1 MNLRILHITPY
12 YLPDVAFGGP
22 VFSVSAL
29 CESLAAGGVDV
40 TVFTIGYN
48 KKDAGKYPLN
58 TQLNGVTV
66 RYFKGDWGKPCQVSW
81 QLWETLEREAGNFD
95 VIHLHTWW
103 NILVFKAIRIIK
115 GKMVPLLLSPRGMMS
130 DYSFSHRKTFLKRW
144 FQSLAGSQLLEGVYL
159 HATAAA
165 EASDMAA
172 RCKRDVESI
181 TVLPNLLALKEASVY
196 RAAKTNGYTLGF
208 LSRLHH
214 KKGIEILLDAVARCP
229 QVAELVIG
237 GSGEPLYEAQ
247 LQQQIKQLGIEH
259 KVRFAGWIGN
269 DKKAAFFNQFEVFI
283 LPSFNENFA
292 NVVAEAWAAG
302 KPTIVSTEVGLS
314 NYVSQ
319 YQVGWI
325 CEPTV
330 ESTAAAIT
338 QALVQKD
345 RWPAMGKAAIDLVAN
360 QFTDA
365 QIINHYLQVYESLKK
380 DKAEADK
387 KQAATKE
394 KSYPSGQQNKD
405 GDLYIL
411 GINAYHADA
420 SAALLHNGVLVAA
433 IEEERFRRVKHW
445 AGFPSKAVQF
455 CLDEA
460 GITTEKLSYV
470 AIGRDP
476 KAKWA
481 QKARFALQHPGA
493 MAFAMRGRLSNAA
506 AAVSVESELA
516 ELPGS
521 DKSNGFKER
530 IIYVEHHRSH
540 LASAFY
546 ASPFKEAA
554 LLSIDGSGD
563 FSTTMMG
570 VGRDRNIEVLQS
582 IDFPHSLGIFYT
594 AFTQLLGFP
603 YYGDEY
609 KVMGLAP
616 YGEPTFIKELG
627 QIILL
632 QDDGTFRLDSQWF
645 RSPEKGYVSYD
656 DSHQPQVP
664 VLFSKLLEEK
674 FGPLRAA
681 AEPITQHHKNLAAS
695 VQYMTEQTI
704 FHMLHYL
711 HASTGLTQLC
721 LAGGVAQNSVANGK
735 ITSNTPFK
743 KVYIPPAGHDAGL
756 SIGAAL
762 YVQHQLQELP
772 RVNLPASP
780 YTGSQFTNRQIL
792 AILEQQGVNFCL
804 VNGYEILCQEVTAC
818 IAKGG
823 VIGWFRGRCEFG
835 PRALGNR
842 SILADPRRQDARELL
857 NLKIKRRENFR
868 PFAPSILKEYT
879 AEYFEQADD
888 VPYMEKVFKVKTDKR
903 QLIPAVTHTDG
914 TGRLQTVS
922 KELNADYYQLID
934 TFREQTGIPIL
945 LNTSFNENEPIVNS
959 PQEALDCFLRTNMDM
974 LVLEDFI
981 IKRQA

>member
-1 MNLRILHITPY
+1 MNLRVLHISPY

-29 CESLAAGGVDV
+29 CESLAASGVDV

-48 KKDAGKYPLN
+48 KNDAAKYPL
-58 TQLNGVTV
+58 TKQLHGVTV

-81 QLWETLEREAGNFD
+81 QLWEALEKEAGDFD
-95 VIHLHTWW
+95 VVHLHTWW

-130 DYSFSHRKTFLKRW
+130 NYSFSHRKTFLKRW
-144 FQSLAGSQLLEGVYL
+144 FQSLAGSQLLEGVHL
-159 HATAAA
+159 HATALA
-165 EASDMAA
+165 EAADMAN
-172 RCKRDVESI
+172 RCKRSVESI
-181 TVLPNLLALKEASVY
+181 TVLPNLLALKESTVY
-196 RAAKTNGYTLGF
+196 KESGTKGYTLGF

-214 KKGIEILLDAVARCP
+214 KKGIEVLLDAVARCP
-229 QVAELVIG
+229 EVAELVIG

-247 LQQQIKQLGIEH
+247 LQQQVKRLGIEN

-269 DKKAAFFNQFEVFI
+269 DKKATFFDQFQVFI

-325 CEPTV
+325 CQPTV
-330 ESTAAAIT
+330 DSTAAAIT

-345 RWPAMGKAAIDLVAN
+345 CWPAMGKAAIDLVASH
-360 QFTDA
+360 FTDA
-365 QIINHYLQVYESLKK
+365 QIISHYLKTYETIRIKEGHDEKAAGGSRAKNNLK
-380 DKAEADK
+380 DV
-387 KQAATKE
+387 
-394 KSYPSGQQNKD
+394 
-405 GDLYIL
+405 YIL

-420 SAALLHNGVLVAA
+420 SAALLHNGMLVAA

-445 AGFPSKAVQF
+445 AGFPSKAIEF
-455 CLDEA
+455 CLEEA
-460 GITTEKLSYV
+460 GITASKLSYI

-493 MAFAMRGRLSNAA
+493 MAFALRGRLSNAA
-506 AAVSVESELA
+506 ATVSVENELA
-516 ELPGS
+516 DFPGDDGADS
-521 DKSNGFKER
+521 FADR

-570 VGRDRNIEVLQS
+570 IGRDRNIEVLQS

-616 YGEPTFIKELG
+616 YGEPLFVKELEN
-627 QIILL
+627 IIIW
-632 QDDGTFRLDSQWF
+632 QEDGTFRLAPQWF
-645 RSPEKGYVSYD
+645 RPPEKGYVLYD

-664 VLFSKLLEEK
+664 VLFSKLLADK
-674 FGPLRAA
+674 FGPVRKLD
-681 AEPITQHHKNLAAS
+681 ENITQHHKNLAAS
-695 VQYMTEQTI
+695 VQHMTEQTI
-704 FHMLHYL
+704 FHMLRSLY
-711 HASTGLTQLC
+711 ANTGLTDLC

-743 KVYIPPAGHDAGL
+743 RVYIPPAGHDAGL
-756 SIGAAL
+756 SIGAAM
-762 YVQHQLQELP
+762 YVQHQLQDMPRIYLP
-772 RVNLPASP
+772 SSP
-780 YTGSQFTNRQIL
+780 YTGSKFTNTQML
-792 AILEQQGVNFCL
+792 DVLKHKPVDYTLPAGFDQ
-804 VNGYEILCQEVTAC
+804 LCEEVVAC
-818 IAKGG
+818 ITNGG

-842 SILADPRRQDARELL
+842 SILADPRREDAKELL
-857 NLKIKRRENFR
+857 NQKIKRRENFR

-879 AEYFEQADD
+879 AEYFEQTDD
-888 VPYMEKVFKVKTDKR
+888 VPYMEKVFKVKKDKR
-903 QLIPAVTHTDG
+903 QLIPAVTHADG
-914 TGRLQTVS
+914 SGRLQTVS
-922 KELNADYYQLID
+922 KALNEDYYQLID
-934 TFREQTGIPIL
+934 TFRQHTGIPVL

-959 PQEALDCFLRTNMDM
+959 PLEALDCFLRTSMDM
-974 LVLEDFI
+974 LVLEDYI
-981 IKRQA
+981 IKRKVSQHIL